1 MVEIEE
7 EFTFDERV
15 RRGGRAESES
25 ERVLSQS
32 NKRNCF
38 EVKSVSSSKNWNHIS
53 SVIQK
58 CGPENERM

>member
-32 NKRNCF
+32 NTRNCF
-38 EVKSVSSSKNWNHIS
+38 EVKSVSGSKNLKPYFICDSKMWPR
-53 SVIQK
+53 K
-58 CGPENERM
+58 RM